1 MIEHA
6 KCGTQSLG
14 RSYFRLKSTRM
25 WSILW
30 LSIILM
36 GKIDYKIL
44 NGIEIKL
51 SLALSIEQ
59 QKFGTQTLAS
69 ATTL

>member
-1 MIEHA
+1 
-6 KCGTQSLG
+6 
-14 RSYFRLKSTRM
+14 
-25 WSILW
+25 
-30 LSIILM
+30 M